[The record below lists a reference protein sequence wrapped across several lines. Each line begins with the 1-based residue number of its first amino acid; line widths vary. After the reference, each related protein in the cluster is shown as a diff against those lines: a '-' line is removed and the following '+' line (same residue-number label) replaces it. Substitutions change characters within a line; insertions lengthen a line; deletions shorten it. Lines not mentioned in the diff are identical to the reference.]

1 MTGPVAGPGVQAAAV
16 RRVLPAVPDVVYG
29 EWTEAAAL
37 ADWMCPRPARCR
49 HVEADPRIGGRVRFD
64 IEEDG
69 TEFTVTGEY
78 LVLDRP
84 RRVSFSWSCSTW
96 PDPLVRSV
104 VDVRLEP
111 HGPAA
116 TLMTITHLRLP
127 PGLAGQHERGW
138 AAIGG
143 QLAARLAATPG
154 PRPLLFPPHG
164 AGSMCE

>member
-1 MTGPVAGPGVQAAAV
+1 MTDPVTGPGVQAAAV

-37 ADWMCPRPARCR
+37 SDWMCPRPARCR
-49 HVEADPRIGGRVRFD
+49 HVEADPRIGGRLRFD
-64 IEEDG
+64 IEENG
-69 TEFTVTGEY
+69 AEFSVTGEY

-111 HGPAA
+111 HGPAE

-138 AAIGG
+138 AAIAG
-143 QLAARLAATPG
+143 QLAARLAATAG
-154 PRPLLFPPHG
+154 PPLLSPRRG
-164 AGSMCE
+164 AGSMCD